1 MPGPSFADFAGDSLP
16 ALTRYAYALTGNQH
30 AGEDLVQDTL
40 VKLAGSWRRVRDDG
54 NPLGYARV
62 VMFRT
67 FVSRW
72 RVMRRRPVATPYE
85 EQPAAG
91 DQFSDVDT
99 RDAIWRA
106 LAGIPRLQRAV
117 LVLGYLDD
125 MADEEIGA
133 VLERRPATVRSLRF
147 RGLRALRAQLDPPA
161 GSDEPANKTE
171 VGRGTH

>member
-1 MPGPSFADFAGDSLP
+1 MPGSTFADFAGDSLP
-16 ALTRYAYALTGNQH
+16 ALSRYAYALTGNQH
-30 AGEDLVQDTL
+30 ASEDLVQDTL

-72 RVMRRRPVATPYE
+72 RGLRRRPVVAPYE
-85 EQPAAG
+85 DHPAAG

-125 MADEEIGA
+125 LTDEEIA
-133 VLERRPATVRSLRF
+133 VVLERRPSTVRSLRF
-147 RGLRALRAQLDPPA
+147 RGLRALRERL
-161 GSDEPANKTE
+161 GSPDGPHNKTE
-171 VGRGTH
+171 VGRGTN